1 MHTLDLLS
9 LVLLG
14 EFQVEANVSFPRAS
28 ALNHSGLCNK
38 ATVAGVGSEI
48 ALTPCMTPAGSRRAR
63 CSGRGLVAV
72 ELLRA

>member
-14 EFQVEANVSFPRAS
+14 EFKVEANVSFPRAS

-48 ALTPCMTPAGSRRAR
+48 ALTP
-63 CSGRGLVAV
+63 
-72 ELLRA
+72 